1 MARTMYADFSD
12 EAYDAFMRG
21 EAVDN
26 NGLRSRKG
34 NYYPDQPTFRAKPT
48 AKEQLQEIG
57 VDIACEVGEFIILD
71 VVCPAIKRFAREKIH
86 PFLVQKWDAWRKQR
100 AGKKVEME
108 QKHASSSSRRTEYE
122 SNQPSHEGV
131 ILDLEKYRKGA

>member
-57 VDIACEVGEFIILD
+57 VDIACEVGEFIILA
-71 VVCPAIKRFAREKIH
+71 VVCTAIKR
-86 PFLVQKWDAWRKQR
+86 RKQR